1 MPTWSAANEG
11 PTFALVVTVTQPGQR
26 RTPKAAKTNSVAKK
40 AIMAVSGIIMVL
52 YLIVHMIGNL
62 KAFSGAEA
70 FNSYSGWIR
79 TVGNPALPGE
89 TVLWIIRLVLLAAV
103 VAHFWAAI
111 SLWRQA
117 KRARPNG
124 YVTKKAV
131 AQSYASRTMRW
142 GGVIVGLFIVYHILD
157 LTLGVA
163 NPEGHDS
170 TPYDRLVASFSNP
183 IATAVYVIA
192 LILLGMHL
200 RHGIWSATQTLG
212 QSNKRREKTVNL
224 FALVFSVVLIGGF
237 LLIPFSVLFGI
248 VG

>member
-1 MPTWSAANEG
+1 MA
-11 PTFALVVTVTQPGQR
+11 VVTVTQPGQR
-26 RTPKAAKTNSVAKK
+26 RAPKAAKTSSVFKK
-40 AIMAVSGIIMVL
+40 VVMAVSGIILVL
-52 YLIVHMIGNL
+52 YLIAHMIGNL
-62 KAFSGAEA
+62 KVFAGRES
-70 FNSYSGWIR
+70 FNSYSHWIR
-79 TVGNPALPGE
+79 TIGEPAVPAQTTL
-89 TVLWIIRLVLLAAV
+89 TIIRIVLLAAV
-103 VAHFWAAI
+103 IAHIWAAI

-142 GGVIVGLFIVYHILD
+142 GGVIVGLFVIYHILD
-157 LTLGVA
+157 LTMGVA
-163 NPEGHDS
+163 NPEGPGT
-170 TPYDRLVASFSNP
+170 TPYDRLVAGFSNP
-183 IATAVYVIA
+183 LITAVYVIA

-237 LLIPFSVLFGI
+237 LLTPFAVLFGVI
-248 VG
+248 D